1 MIEDTGSVSDAK
13 VVMVM
18 ERIDAYNAGELE
30 NKFNEA
36 LSGGAKKLVCD
47 LEKNEY
53 ISSAGLRVFLILL
66 KSMKRSGGEI
76 VLCSLQPSVKN
87 IFDMAGF
94 SRLFKIFNS
103 RDEALKALQ

>member
-1 MIEDTGSVSDAK
+1 MNDGGSKGDVK
-13 VVMVM
+13 VVSVM
-18 ERIDAYNAGELE
+18 ERIDANNAGELE
-30 NKFNEA
+30 NQFNEIV
-36 LSGGAKKLVCD
+36 SGGAVKLICD
-47 LEKNEY
+47 LEKNRY

-76 VLCSLQPSVKN
+76 VLCNLQPSVKD

-103 RDEALKALQ
+103 REEAFKALQ